1 MNKYQDL
8 TVSIKEIGKPLKKIM
23 WVALACNLI
32 VSGLTAWLVRPT
44 IPSLKPLTSLDV
56 CHQGMRGIFL
66 GSADEE
72 LVSKEVMEA
81 AKAMKFQIE
90 DITLIKMIGALNC
103 DVVVKDHKGHRGYQ
117 VSLERSSKFEY
128 EYRIADVK
136 GQKLISKYQWSN
148 R

>member
-1 MNKYQDL
+1 
-8 TVSIKEIGKPLKKIM
+8 
-23 WVALACNLI
+23 
-32 VSGLTAWLVRPT
+32 
-44 IPSLKPLTSLDV
+44 
-56 CHQGMRGIFL
+56 MRGIFL

-90 DITLIKMIGALNC
+90 DITLVKMIGALNC
-103 DVVVKDHKGHRGYQ
+103 EVVVKDHKGHRGYH

-136 GQKLISKYQWSN
+136 GQKLISKYQWSD